1 MKTTLDIPQEELE
14 DAMALSGAKTK
25 REAVLTALRE
35 FNRRKRMA
43 KLVGF
48 SGTCDFDT
56 NTAIESLETQEAG
69 EG

>member
-1 MKTTLDIPQEELE
+1 
-14 DAMALSGAKTK
+14 MALSGAKTK

-56 NTAIESLETQEAG
+56 NTAIESLETEEAG